1 MSVEKSDRVP
11 DPAVESGPPA
21 RPRGKNLRWAV
32 IGAITVLTITN
43 YLDRGNLSVAAPL
56 IRDDLGFSNTEMG
69 LILSAFIWP
78 YAIMNLP
85 AGWAVDRWG
94 PRLIMTLAA
103 GLWSIAGALTGA
115 ARGVGVFLGL
125 RVVLG
130 VAEAPLF
137 PAALKATSEWFPE
150 HEKARAT
157 SIYIAATQVG
167 LAIAPPIT
175 TALMLAF
182 GWELMF
188 VLVGLLG
195 FVGVV
200 GWVVVYRRPE
210 DHPRLSPEEREYIGV
225 DRREPVAVAHR
236 SVGRDWARLFRY
248 PTVWAMMLGAF
259 CLQYVFWFYITWLPS
274 YLESA
279 QNFSITAAGLISA
292 LPYIAGGVA
301 VIIGGRFSDRL
312 VKRGMLAMHARRR
325 TIAGGALLT
334 GLALVATAFS
344 DGPVLAVVLLTLGM
358 FTYSLTTASYWA
370 LAADVVTTD
379 RMVGSM
385 GSIQNFAGFLGG
397 AFAPIATGVIVDR
410 AGGFVPALI
419 VAAVLLVVTTVMYG
433 GFVNRR
439 LPV

>member
-1 MSVEKSDRVP
+1 VSVEKSDRVP
-11 DPAVESGPPA
+11 DPAVEAGPPA

-137 PAALKATSEWFPE
+137 PAALKATSQWFPE

-175 TALMLAF
+175 TALMLVF

-195 FVGVV
+195 FVGVI

-210 DHPRLSPEEREYIGV
+210 NHPRLSREERDYIGV
-225 DRREPVAVAHR
+225 DRREPVATKSS

-344 DGPVLAVVLLTLGM
+344 DGPVLAVALLTLGM

-379 RMVGSM
+379 RMVGSI

-419 VAAVLLVVTTVMYG
+419 VAAALLVVTTVMYG

-439 LPV
+439 LPL